1 MIPKL
6 YFLSLFMSVRWKKLW
21 YLSFSSDVYSLC
33 YVIWLFVCFCFVV
46 HIRSKYVASSF
57 QSFQKE
63 ETHTKANRFSFP
75 NFLYCSDPGCSAI
88 QFTHSSKQQ
97 HGCYQK
103 GIDPQDI
110 IKRVRMSVQHTVTD
124 YLEVFGTFWPIGKCR
139 T

>member
-1 MIPKL
+1 MIPTL
-6 YFLSLFMSVRWKKLW
+6 YFLSLFMSVRWKKF
-21 YLSFSSDVYSLC
+21 YLSVSLEVYSLC
-33 YVIWLFVCFCFVV
+33 YVIWLFVFFVV
-46 HIRSKYVASSF
+46 RIKVCGTFISELSKRR
-57 QSFQKE
+57 
-63 ETHTKANRFSFP
+63 HKANRFSFP

-103 GIDPQDI
+103 GMDPQDI
-110 IKRVRMSVQHTVTD
+110 IKRDRMSVQHTVTD